1 MTQCLETYEMRK
13 QLSIMTPVGYIR
25 KDSIVRRQIEQL
37 KSDMQN
43 LAKTRAW
50 VCLLQPRTG
59 YGRVPRS
66 RQAEAGQPDAL
77 PGICQGFA
85 PPSLPHWAV
94 SHGDSDLRVNVN
106 SQLMYPKVKTF

>member
-1 MTQCLETYEMRK
+1 MSDAEGDDPDRELGGLWSLTWGEWMRLTARGVVEGWRSWHTL
-13 QLSIMTPVGYIR
+13 LSP
-25 KDSIVRRQIEQL
+25 
-37 KSDMQN
+37 
-43 LAKTRAW
+43 AW